1 MNSTKKVR
9 GRKRTMSD
17 VMFKRLC
24 NIIVLS
30 VVLIL
35 LVITCLLLH
44 SKHERELEEKR
55 QVQKIIEQ
63 VEIQEHQVQ
72 EVQEPAPY
80 VYEPREDSYYEEL
93 DLLARIIHCENSN
106 EVDGEP
112 ACWKTG
118 SVVLNRMNSANY
130 PDTIEGVLR
139 QPGQYDCLKM
149 LYKEEP
155 TDIEYEVAAELLNSG
170 SVLPP
175 KVTKAAEFVQGEIH
189 SEEGN
194 TKYCYE

>member
-1 MNSTKKVR
+1 M
-9 GRKRTMSD
+9 
-17 VMFKRLC
+17 
-24 NIIVLS
+24 
-30 VVLIL
+30 
-35 LVITCLLLH
+35 
-44 SKHERELEEKR
+44 
-55 QVQKIIEQ
+55 VQEN
-63 VEIQEHQVQ
+63 QVQ
-72 EVQEPAPY
+72 EVQEPAY
-80 VYEPREDSYYEEL
+80 VYEPREESYYEAL

-189 SEEGN
+189 SEEGR
-194 TKYCYE
+194 TIYCYE